1 MSEILDFLINAALV
15 IQVILLPFPFY
26 LVLFGKTTTDRLVG
40 VDTIT
45 TLLVGIVVVLAL
57 VENLDTTLD
66 MGIGL
71 AALSFAGTLS
81 IARYIAE
88 GRVF

>member
-1 MSEILDFLINAALV
+1 MSEIIDLLINLALIV
-15 IQVILLPFPFY
+15 QVILLPFPFY
-26 LVLFGKTTTDRLVG
+26 LVLFGETTTDRLVG

-45 TLLVGIVVVLAL
+45 TLIVGIVVVLAL
-57 VENLDTTLD
+57 VENLNTTLD

>member
-1 MSEILDFLINAALV
+1 MSDILNFLINLALFM
-15 IQVILLPFPFY
+15 QVILLPFPFY
-26 LVLFGKTTTDRLVG
+26 LVLFGENTTDRLVG

-57 VENLDTTLD
+57 VENLDTTID

-81 IARYIAE
+81 IARYISE